1 MHRWSRVTF
10 LSTLA
15 TSAVLIL
22 APIHATAS
30 CESVDDGP
38 EICTTSRESLI
49 EHEGIGAV
57 VILAVPVVLAA
68 VPVVFRRR
76 FVAISVAVVL
86 SALTLLGAASIGLFF
101 APAAVL
107 SWLTVAN
114 SSRGSDADGEPPG
127 LIR

>member
-1 MHRWSRVTF
+1 MAGSALRWSRVTL
-10 LSTLA
+10 LSVVA

-22 APIHATAS
+22 LPIYATAS
-30 CESVDDGP
+30 CGSVAGGP
-38 EICTTSRESLI
+38 EVCTTGRESLI

-57 VILAVPVVLAA
+57 AILAIPVLLAA
-68 VPVVFRRR
+68 APVVFPKRA
-76 FVAISVAVVL
+76 VAIAVAVVL

-114 SSRGSDADGEPPG
+114 SPRGSATEAMS
-127 LIR
+127 

>member
-15 TSAVLIL
+15 TSAVLIFVPL
-22 APIHATAS
+22 SSTAS
-30 CESVDDGP
+30 CESGAGGTEV
-38 EICTTSRESLI
+38 CTTDRESLI
-49 EHEGIGAV
+49 ESGGLGPVAV
-57 VILAVPVVLAA
+57 LAVPVVLAA
-68 VPVVFRRR
+68 MPIVFPRR

-86 SALTLLGAASIGLFF
+86 SALTLLGAGLFF

-114 SSRGSDADGEPPG
+114 SSRGTAS
-127 LIR
+127 